1 MRLATSTASMRYR
14 MSKASVMEHVK
25 YSHWSW
31 AAFTLLVSHLLQ
43 AVHIMELALQRYGSY
58 EKFEQV
64 TGGNLLTKSRIWHNV
79 KKYMEK
85 EGCMGE
91 VREQKNTMF
100 VAVAEHII
108 LVMTDCCARY
118 DTDCS
123 GQLLQSVSW

>member
-1 MRLATSTASMRYR
+1 
-14 MSKASVMEHVK
+14 MS
-25 YSHWSW
+25 Y
-31 AAFTLLVSHLLQ
+31 FLQ

-91 VREQKNTMF
+91 VR
-100 VAVAEHII
+100 
-108 LVMTDCCARY
+108 
-118 DTDCS
+118 
-123 GQLLQSVSW
+123 